1 MQGSAPVRQEILF
14 LLFSAFAPE
23 TFDYKNPDRLGNST
37 RTSEKADTMRRHHPG
52 RYQGRDEDE
61 SGFSIIPRHRSG
73 ELDSRFA
80 SSRCGGPERL
90 GAPAAYQSLSA
101 RFARFRKE
109 RTKSFATKCGKRF
122 SLSG

>member
-23 TFDYKNPDRLGNST
+23 TFDYKNPDRPGNST

-52 RYQGRDEDE
+52 RHQGRDEDE
-61 SGFSIIPRHRSG
+61 SGFSIPHRRSG
-73 ELDSRFA
+73 ELDFRFA

-90 GAPAAYQSLSA
+90 AAPATCQSLSA
-101 RFARFRKE
+101 LFARHPKLAN
-109 RTKSFATKCGKRF
+109 KSFVAKCGKRF
-122 SLSG
+122 TLSG